1 MGKHTSD
8 NEYIMNMYIIQIM
21 NICGNEYI
29 VGFLRNQETKKKK
42 KDYCHSPNKKQVLQ
56 Q

>member
-29 VGFLRNQETKKKK
+29 VGFLRNQETKKKEK
-42 KDYCHSPNKKQVLQ
+42 RLLSQP
-56 Q
+56 